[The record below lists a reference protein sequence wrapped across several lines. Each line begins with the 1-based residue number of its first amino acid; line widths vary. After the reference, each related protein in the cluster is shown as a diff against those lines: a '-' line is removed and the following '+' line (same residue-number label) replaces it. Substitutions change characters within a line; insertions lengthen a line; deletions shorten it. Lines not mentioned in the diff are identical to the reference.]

1 MVLGATLL
9 AQEGVTVPTGQLGS
23 EFWENFDVNDFF
35 ISADGTHWLVQG
47 DLTGDAAT
55 DDVVAVDGAV
65 VVQEGVILPG
75 SGFTDPVD
83 GTGIVGVHMD
93 AGGNWF
99 VRGNNDVSEQDWVY
113 RNGTVIATLGSPIH
127 TGTAEVWDDTDFG
140 DCFFLHVGNGNGDWV
155 IGGVTDAPSIANG
168 VLVVNGTDEVV
179 REGDQVDLDGNG
191 MFDDDTFFDTF
202 GNDDGFLSDAGL
214 FYFVAT
220 IKDGTDTRIGQ
231 GVFVADL
238 SGLIGGG
245 PGVVDLALA
254 KTESADPV
262 DAGSSLVYTITLT
275 HNGPDDATG
284 IEVTETLTL
293 PAGVTVDTIVPS
305 QGTFADPVWSAG
317 DLTMGSSATLTVTL
331 NVGSDTVPGTD
342 VISDT
347 ATVTAVDQKPTNTGD
362 DTVTEAT
369 SVSGVAAVA
378 GTKTVS
384 GDFSVGGTV
393 FYDVVL
399 TNNGNLD
406 TPDNPGDELTDVL
419 PAELQLVDASVV
431 SGGGTVL
438 ADTMTNTVTWNGGIP
453 AGGVVELSIEA
464 TVLPGAAGMTV
475 SNQGLIAYDS
485 DLSGDNDA
493 SEVTDDPGVP
503 GEQDPTDFVVGFP
516 VAVIPALGGWGLALL
531 ALALALAGVGLT
543 RRLF

>member
-1 MVLGATLL
+1 
-9 AQEGVTVPTGQLGS
+9 
-23 EFWENFDVNDFF
+23 
-35 ISADGTHWLVQG
+35 
-47 DLTGDAAT
+47 
-55 DDVVAVDGAV
+55 
-65 VVQEGVILPG
+65 
-75 SGFTDPVD
+75 
-83 GTGIVGVHMD
+83 
-93 AGGNWF
+93 
-99 VRGNNDVSEQDWVY
+99 
-113 RNGTVIATLGSPIH
+113 
-127 TGTAEVWDDTDFG
+127 
-140 DCFFLHVGNGNGDWV
+140 
-155 IGGVTDAPSIANG
+155 
-168 VLVVNGTDEVV
+168 
-179 REGDQVDLDGNG
+179 
-191 MFDDDTFFDTF
+191 
-202 GNDDGFLSDAGL
+202 
-214 FYFVAT
+214 
-220 IKDGTDTRIGQ
+220 
-231 GVFVADL
+231 
-238 SGLIGGG
+238 
-245 PGVVDLALA
+245 
-254 KTESADPV
+254 
-262 DAGSSLVYTITLT
+262 
-275 HNGPDDATG
+275 
-284 IEVTETLTL
+284 
-293 PAGVTVDTIVPS
+293 VTVDTIVPS